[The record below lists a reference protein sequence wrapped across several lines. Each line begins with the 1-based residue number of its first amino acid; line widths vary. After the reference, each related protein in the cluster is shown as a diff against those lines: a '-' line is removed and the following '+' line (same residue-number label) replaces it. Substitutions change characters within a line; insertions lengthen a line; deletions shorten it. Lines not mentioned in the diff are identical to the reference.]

1 MESLAAEVPV
11 FVLAGF
17 ETTAHGLSFAFGLL
31 ALHPELADQI
41 AQEGRA
47 VEDKLVVD
55 DDDVATEL
63 IRQALE
69 QAPTARRFF
78 LEMLR
83 VRLYPLVPTLPGKCL
98 QDVTV
103 TTSQGEVYGL
113 PQGTQVLFTNFVLNR
128 QQAGEALTSSLWER
142 PPEEQPFTNTFNTGA
157 HICPGK
163 ALSLLEARVFLLMA
177 AIQFEFII
185 PREHKENPMDFMDH
199 IMLKPKEGMP
209 LLIRERAFN

>member
-31 ALHPELADQI
+31 ALHPELADRI

-47 VEDKLVVD
+47 VWDKLVVD
-55 DDDVATEL
+55 SHDDDVATEL

-113 PQGTQVLFTNFVLNR
+113 PQGTQVLFSNFVLNR
-128 QQAGEALTSSLWER
+128 QQAGEALNPSLWER

-177 AIQFEFII
+177 AIQFESVI
-185 PREHKENPMDFMDH
+185 PREHKENPMDLW
-199 IMLKPKEGMP
+199 ITLCSSPKRVCP
-209 LLIRERAFN
+209 C